1 MEKNIEMSMLC
12 QTYGKLLT
20 DKQFEVLNDY
30 YNNDLSLSEI
40 GENLNI
46 TRQAVRDNLKKG
58 ESKLLEY
65 EKKLGIMK
73 KTLEQEA
80 QIAVILSD
88 IEKITEKSSNKEV
101 GNILEHVRR
110 KLNCLV

>member
-20 DKQFEVLNDY
+20 KKQFEVLNDY

-58 ESKLLEY
+58 ENKLLEY
-65 EKKLGIMK
+65 EKQLGIMK
-73 KTLEQEA
+73 KTMRQEEK
-80 QIAVILSD
+80 ISVILSE
-88 IEKITEKSSNKEV
+88 IGKITEKSSDKEV
-101 GNILEHVRR
+101 GKILEHIRHE
-110 KLNCLV
+110 LNCLV